1 MQAPLIILFDGVCNL
16 CNGFVQFVIKR
27 DPHAKFKFGTLQS
40 NKAIELLLPHH
51 INPEELNSVIF
62 IENNKVYTQSDAA
75 IKIAQHLGSAWP
87 LAASLLIIPK
97 FIRNAV
103 YRFIAKNRYRW
114 FGKKMQCMVPSP
126 DLKSRFL

>member
-1 MQAPLIILFDGVCNL
+1 MQTPLIILFDGVCNL

-27 DPHAKFKFGTLQS
+27 DPQAKLKFGTLQS
-40 NKAIELLLPHH
+40 NEAIELLLPHH

-62 IENNKVYTQSDAA
+62 IVNNKVYTQSDAA

>member
-40 NKAIELLLPHH
+40 NKAIELLIPHH